1 MLEAL
6 FIIAIGLIPAII
18 SWLLMRK
25 AEAHL
30 RARLRTAMNAPTAR
44 RLSRLYR
51 PPLSADHHYV
61 EGIGYIVGDIT
72 CRFNARSAYLRC
84 ATNPSG
90 PCKQCPHYESI
101 DFD

>member
-6 FIIAIGLIPAII
+6 FIIAIGLVPAIL

-30 RARLRTAMNAPTAR
+30 RTRLRRAMNASSSH
-44 RLSRLYR
+44 RLGRFYGS
-51 PPLSADHHYV
+51 PLSADHHYV
-61 EGIGYIVGDIT
+61 EGVGYLIGDIS
-72 CRFNARSAYLRC
+72 CRFNARSAHLRC
-84 ATNPSG
+84 TVNPSG

-101 DFD
+101 EFD